1 MMSDH
6 FNFDISVSINDRCEL
21 GYEQKERG
29 NEIKQECVNAVKKV
43 LEEKFCFREYREEF
57 WVSA

>member
-1 MMSDH
+1 MSDH

-43 LEEKFCFREYREEF
+43 LEEKFYFREYREEF